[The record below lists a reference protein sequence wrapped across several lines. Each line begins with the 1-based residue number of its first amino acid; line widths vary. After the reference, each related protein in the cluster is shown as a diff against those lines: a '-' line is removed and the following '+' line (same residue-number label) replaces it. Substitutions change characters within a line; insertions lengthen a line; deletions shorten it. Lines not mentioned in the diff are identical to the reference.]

1 MFIKL
6 EDRNLYL
13 INESYDGIIVI
24 YDNHFINQKNS
35 TTTKT
40 KTYED
45 KYKNSFNI
53 TILEDSIFC
62 VHEINIT
69 QFDLIQNILNT
80 ALLNHETNN
89 LQDLFLYRLIINS
102 KNSINYEF
110 GGLNIKVKNNFYD
123 ISIYDERNISNPIT
137 FKLQNNVTF
146 YTNLKF
152 ERLQVNGSYI
162 FEFRKT
168 ERIRY
173 LQIKNETLYIY
184 FPVNEMYKKKLFSVI
199 DQLLANYV

>member
-1 MFIKL
+1 MFVKL

-13 INESYDGIIVI
+13 INESYDDIIVI
-24 YDNHFINQKNS
+24 YDNHFINQKIN

-69 QFDLIQNILNT
+69 QFDLVQNILNT

-102 KNSINYEF
+102 KDSINYEF
-110 GGLNIKVKNNFYD
+110 GGLNIKIKNNFYD
-123 ISIYDERNISNPIT
+123 ISIYDERNMSNSIT

-146 YTNLKF
+146 YTNIKF
-152 ERLQVNGSYI
+152 ERLQVNDSYI

-199 DQLLANYV
+199 DQLLANYL

>member
-13 INESYDGIIVI
+13 INESYDDIIVI
-24 YDNHFINQKNS
+24 YDNHFIKQKTN
-35 TTTKT
+35 TITKT

-45 KYKNSFNI
+45 KYKNSFSI

-62 VHEINIT
+62 VHEIDIT
-69 QFDLIQNILNT
+69 QFDLIQSILNT

-110 GGLNIKVKNNFYD
+110 GGINIKIKNNFYD
-123 ISIYDERNISNPIT
+123 ISIYDERNMSNPIT

-146 YTNLKF
+146 YTNIKF

-173 LQIKNETLYIY
+173 LQIKNETVYIY
-184 FPVNEMYKKKLFSVI
+184 FPVNEIYKKKLFSVI